1 MTDDDD
7 LSDVKDQLNNIQD
20 DVNDIQGDVRVMSTL
35 NKEFNRNKL
44 VDRIH
49 DSFGTS
55 KNKKLTWYYANGERT
70 IQKIA
75 DEADIARGSV
85 DWAVHELNKS
95 GWLVEHKRNNNAIY
109 AKAEVCQNLG
119 IESDLE
125 DELDEL

>member
-7 LSDVKDQLNNIQD
+7 LSDVKEQLNNIQD

-35 NKEFNRNKL
+35 NKEFNRDKL
-44 VDRIH
+44 VNRIH
-49 DSFGTS
+49 ASLGTS

-70 IQKIA
+70 IQEIA

-85 DWAVHELNKS
+85 DWAVRELNKS
-95 GWLVEHKRNNNAIY
+95 GWLVEHKRNNNTIY

-119 IESDLE
+119 IESDLKN
-125 DELDEL
+125 ELDKL